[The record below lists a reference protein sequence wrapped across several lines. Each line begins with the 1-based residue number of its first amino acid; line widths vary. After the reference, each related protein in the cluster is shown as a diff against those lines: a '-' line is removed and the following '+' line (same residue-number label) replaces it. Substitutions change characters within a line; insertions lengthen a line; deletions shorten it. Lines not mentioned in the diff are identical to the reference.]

1 MTLLKDSSF
10 EAERGFTMTE
20 LMASVA
26 IVGIISSI
34 AIPSFTDQAAKA
46 RQNESTAT
54 VSQIQTRIATYADEF
69 GALPTTWKELND
81 TSAIMTTNG
90 PANQENFDP
99 ITLAGGNYKV
109 GIRNKDNL
117 FTLVA
122 INPSSQNLD
131 REQCDGDYGD
141 ITFSECG
148 ELNFEQCIDAFTDS
162 PNPVISNDMCGS
174 RPIAACLN
182 LTNGASEVKKIENI
196 SEEVEVVS
204 PNCG

>member
-1 MTLLKDSSF
+1 MTDKSAHPIRLESGLS
-10 EAERGFTMTE
+10 MTE

-46 RQNESTAT
+46 KQNESTAT

-69 GALPTTWKELND
+69 GALPTSWKELNE
-81 TSAIMTTNG
+81 TSAIMTSDG
-90 PANQENFDP
+90 PANQDNFEP
-99 ITLAGGNYKV
+99 ITLAGSNYKV
-109 GIRNKDNL
+109 GIRSKDNL

-122 INPSSQNLD
+122 INPSSQKLD

-141 ITFSECG
+141 ITFTECG
-148 ELNFEQCIDAFTDS
+148 ELNFERCIDAFTES
-162 PNPVISNDMCGS
+162 SNPVITNAMCGS

-182 LTNGASEVKKIENI
+182 LTNGASEVRKIETVGK
-196 SEEVEVVS
+196 EVLS
-204 PNCG
+204 PKCG

>member
-1 MTLLKDSSF
+1 MKDKNVHLIRPDS
-10 EAERGFTMTE
+10 GFTLTE

-26 IVGIISSI
+26 ILGILSSI
-34 AIPSFTDQAAKA
+34 TIPNFVDQAAKA

-69 GALPTTWKELND
+69 GTLPTTWKELNE
-81 TSAIMTTNG
+81 TSAIMTSNG

-99 ITLAGGNYKV
+99 ITLAGSNYKV
-109 GIRNKDNL
+109 GIRKKDNL

-122 INPSSQNLD
+122 IQPRSQKIN
-131 REQCDGDYGD
+131 REQCDRDYNTD
-141 ITFSECG
+141 VTFIECG
-148 ELNFEQCIDAFTDS
+148 ELNFEKCINAFNEST
-162 PNPVISNDMCGS
+162 NPVITNAMCGE

-182 LTNGASEVKKIENI
+182 LTNGASEVKKIETVDK
-196 SEEVEVVS
+196 EVLS